1 MASANGGSSSLL
13 PEGVSLAC
21 SLPLPSRCSISIITL
36 WCVCVL
42 PHTLSFF
49 FKEAFEL
56 FFLRF
61 GNTAPQR
68 SNIPTCSDHICGSLR
83 NRCSTV
89 LYSDSHPF
97 WGVCLIHISFF
108 LSSPILKFSLGK
120 VQNGL
125 KQLYALMSEAD
136 VISVAHTTMG
146 QMEDPPATKALGIS
160 KILKWEESAEASG
173 VINSPHPLRFSLT
186 RRHWWGAADSISVL
200 SSR

>member
-1 MASANGGSSSLL
+1 MITSAEAYETVAVQYYTRT
-13 PEGVSLAC
+13 PIHFVAC
-21 SLPLPSRCSISIITL
+21 TKFTS
-36 WCVCVL
+36 
-42 PHTLSFF
+42 
-49 FKEAFEL
+49 L
-56 FFLRF
+56 FF
-61 GNTAPQR
+61 
-68 SNIPTCSDHICGSLR
+68 
-83 NRCSTV
+83 
-89 LYSDSHPF
+89 
-97 WGVCLIHISFF
+97 CL
-108 LSSPILKFSLGK
+108 SPILKFSLGK

-173 VINSPHPLRFSLT
+173 VINSPHPLHFSLT

>member
-13 PEGVSLAC
+13 PEGVSLTY
-21 SLPLPSRCSISIITL
+21 SLPLPSLCSISIITL
-36 WCVCVL
+36 WCCVCY
-42 PHTLSFF
+42 HTLSFF
-49 FKEAFEL
+49 FKEAFKL
-56 FFLRF
+56 FFLLRF

-68 SNIPTCSDHICGSLR
+68 SNIPTCSDHIGRSLR

-97 WGVCLIHISFF
+97 WGVCLIRIFF
-108 LSSPILKFSLGK
+108 CVFPLFFSFSLGK

-136 VISVAHTTMG
+136 LISVAHTTMG

-173 VINSPHPLRFSLT
+173 VINSPHPLHFSLT